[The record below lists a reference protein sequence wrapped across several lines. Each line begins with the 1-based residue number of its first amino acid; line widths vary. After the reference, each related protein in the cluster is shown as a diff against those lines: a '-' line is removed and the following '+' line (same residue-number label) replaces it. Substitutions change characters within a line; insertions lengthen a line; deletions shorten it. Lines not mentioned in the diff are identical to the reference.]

1 MANSVYQMRF
11 PRNYVFGEDAIL
23 KSKDHLAPLGKKI
36 MFTVGCGPIADQVM
50 GKIKQSFAEG
60 EDAGQFSLEFY
71 DVEGQV
77 PTFKNFE
84 KLAEKVKAFGAEVV
98 VGVGGGR
105 ALDFTRGQAYY
116 TNTKIAL
123 FPTAAATNA
132 AGTRLDV
139 VFTDD
144 TGKQVETIQA
154 APNVCELLLV
164 DTALIVQAP
173 ARIIAAGIGDCIG
186 TYYEADFT
194 AKQFNS
200 RDDGTSMGW
209 AAFED
214 GEYIFRTKGVQ
225 AVKAAEA
232 GYITPAFSQ
241 VVEHIILNG
250 MWAGN
255 VRGGMNI
262 PHVIAD
268 ETLLFLE
275 TEKRAFMHGQLVGY
289 GVLPLFIKADYP
301 LDEIYSYV
309 DFCMDI
315 GIPVNF
321 EQLGIQN
328 MSQEEL
334 YKRSVESMDSHILKL
349 TRAQLVPEDICMNML
364 VADKLVSSYLASK

>member
-1 MANSVYQMRF
+1 MRF
-11 PRNYVFGEDAIL
+11 PRNYVFGENAIL
-23 KSKDHLAPLGKKI
+23 ECKKYLAPLGNKI
-36 MFTVGCGPIADQVM
+36 LFTVGCGPIADQVI

-60 EDAGQFSLEFY
+60 EDADQFTLEFV

-84 KLAEKVKAFGAEVV
+84 KVADKAKAMGAEVV

-144 TGKQVETIQA
+144 TGKKVETIQA
-154 APNVCELLLV
+154 APNVAELLLV

-173 ARIIAAGIGDCIG
+173 SRIIAAGIGDCIG
-186 TYYEADFT
+186 TYYESNFT

-200 RDDGTSMGW
+200 RDDGSSMGW
-209 AAFED
+209 AAFDD
-214 GEYIFRTKGVQ
+214 GERIFRTKGVQ
-225 AVKAAEA
+225 AIRAADA
-232 GYITPAFSQ
+232 GYVTTAFNQ
-241 VVEHIILNG
+241 VVEHIIING
-250 MWAGN
+250 MLSGN

-289 GVLPLFIKADYP
+289 GVLPLFIKADKP

-309 DFCMDI
+309 DFCMEI

-321 EQLGIQN
+321 EQLGIQD
-328 MSQEEL
+328 MSEEEL
-334 YKRSVESMDSHILKL
+334 YKRSVESMDSHILHL
-349 TRAQLVPEDICMNML
+349 TRATMVPEDICMNML
-364 VADKLVSSYLASK
+364 VADKLVTAYLASK